1 MTGKKKTNLVRLMFV
16 GAMLYLESST
26 TFFVDGPWYT
36 GGNETK
42 LSKPLVYTFSS
53 PLSGYCSLLHL
64 TLFSCFLFQ
73 IVPYESFFLLTNIL
87 WAAFFFFFF
96 TSVIII
102 SLRCFDGKKAVVWSR
117 DLCN

>member
-1 MTGKKKTNLVRLMFV
+1 MLV

-26 TFFVDGPWYT
+26 TFFLDGPWYT

-73 IVPYESFFLLTNIL
+73 IVPYESFFSSQIFCGLP
-87 WAAFFFFFF
+87 FFFFNN
-96 TSVIII
+96 SVIII